1 MRQRMKRRLLLIPFA
16 ALAVAACA
24 GQPMKYYTLLA
35 PPAGAPDVAE
45 AIWVDLMPVSVPVQ
59 VDAPQLVVRHGSGQL
74 ALLERQQWAGP
85 LDAEIRDALAA
96 ELAQRAGLR
105 DAHTLAA
112 PKGQALYRL
121 KLDVQRFDSMPGR
134 AVHWEAAWSLNGT
147 GEQALSLACGFRL
160 TEPVGAGYPAM
171 VEGHQR
177 VVAKLAAQ
185 IAAVLDAVK
194 SGAVPGCH

>member
-1 MRQRMKRRLLLIPFA
+1 MRQAMKRRLLLVPFA
-16 ALAVAACA
+16 GLAVVACA
-24 GQPMKYYTLLA
+24 AQPMKYYTLLA
-35 PPAGAPDVAE
+35 PPAAAPDIAE

-59 VDAPQLVVRHGSGQL
+59 VDAPQLVVRQGNGQL
-74 ALLERQQWAGP
+74 ALLERQQWVGP
-85 LDAEIRDALAA
+85 LDAEIRDALSA

-121 KLDVQRFDSMPGR
+121 KLDVQRFDSIPGR

-177 VVAKLAAQ
+177 VIARLAAQ
-185 IAAVLDAVK
+185 IAAVLEAVK
-194 SGAVPGCH
+194 SGAAPDCR

>member
-1 MRQRMKRRLLLIPFA
+1 MRQPPKRCLLLTPLV
-16 ALAVAACA
+16 ALLLSACA

-35 PPAGAPDVAE
+35 PPAAAAGTAE

-59 VDAPQLVVRHGSGQL
+59 VDAPQLVVRQGSGQL
-74 ALLERQQWAGP
+74 ALLEREQWAGP

-96 ELAQRAGLR
+96 ELAQRAGVR

-112 PKGQALYRL
+112 PRGAALYRL
-121 KLDVQRFDSMPGR
+121 KLDVQRFDSIPGR

-147 GEQALSLACGFRL
+147 GEQGLSLACGFRR

-171 VEGHQR
+171 IEGHQR
-177 VVAKLAAQ
+177 VIAKLAAQ

-194 SGAVPGCH
+194 GGAAPGCG